1 MAPDILLLD
10 SITDARADARGRLVV
25 CGSHGG
31 LFPAAVAARA
41 QVRAVL
47 FNDAGIGLDRAGVV
61 GVVALESVGMAAVA
75 LDCHSCRIGS
85 ADDALARGI
94 VSVVNAVAVD
104 LGVTAGMTAEIALD
118 LLGKAAPPSGQLA
131 TISEARK
138 SIVFGPNNLRIQL
151 LDSASLV
158 NDSDRGEIV
167 ITGSHGGLIGGDA
180 LRALKADARLAV
192 FNDAG
197 FGMDDC
203 GVTRLA
209 ALDARD
215 IAALTVASETARI
228 GDAASALE
236 SGVIS
241 RVNRAAGAMG
251 ATVGVRL
258 NRYLIPRG

>member
-1 MAPDILLLD
+1 
-10 SITDARADARGRLVV
+10 VV

-31 LFPAAVAARA
+31 LYPAAVASRF

-47 FNDAGIGLDRAGVV
+47 FNDAGIGLDGAGVA
-61 GVVALESVGMAAVA
+61 GVMALESVGMAAVA

-94 VSVVNAVAVD
+94 VSVVNHVAADSDVR
-104 LGVTAGMTAEIALD
+104 VGMTATTALT
-118 LLGKAAPPSGQLA
+118 LLDKVAPPSDQLA
-131 TISEARK
+131 AIGEARK
-138 SIVFGPNNLRIQL
+138 SIVVGANNLRIQL

-167 ITGSHGGLIGGDA
+167 ITGSHGGLIGDDPV
-180 LRALKADARLAV
+180 RALKTDARLAV

-197 FGMDDC
+197 FGVDDS
-203 GVTRLA
+203 GITRLA

-215 IAALTVASETARI
+215 IAALTVSSATARI

-236 SGVIS
+236 TGRIS
-241 RVNRAAGAMG
+241 CVNRAAAALDAHVGA
-251 ATVGVRL
+251 RL
-258 NRYLIPRG
+258 GGLLAKI